1 MRLLVSP
8 RDRPGG
14 VLVVVLGL
22 LISHLIVVECKGVG
36 KFYSRPMRFR
46 LQWEDQETS
55 ATNSEKEEKHPE
67 EDYEQGDG
75 HEHKEKHYHDDSEE
89 DHESY
94 DSHHSHSKGHKGH
107 HDKSDHGHHYQKEDT
122 DGKGEHEAHGYELKY
137 HQGEKGAKSEHFEE
151 EGHHQK
157 GHNTK
162 GEHNIHK
169 KDEYD
174 KKHDFYDEFF
184 DDGDEEH
191 HRSHHHD
198 HKDHAG
204 AHHENGHDKDA
215 KSECVGKTSAA
226 GSLEIVTSRPY
237 DDSLQDYNS
246 DQNFINMNN
255 PLSMLVYESKKINPK
270 STWATNVPSNAQ
282 ITDRIAT
289 ISPVEVVTPFR
300 SRRGKNFKESKNV
313 QLIFPVTQKTTT
325 ATTTTTTTTQRYEKD
340 QEVTLPSE
348 PLLFGFKGDGSDG
361 KNISEMIDSQTGAAK
376 ATSTKWSDEKLPSI
390 VQKYDRVPRPFSL
403 TANSLN
409 DKKRVPKKDFDKQTT
424 TTYSYSA
431 SAPLLVPLKSLNDL
445 ENDTGQFKKSQGR
458 LMKQSSSLIAQAI
471 NNLDN
476 SQGSYYPGSTREIPK
491 TTTSLPTTTQSVKI
505 SSTTI
510 TSEKTD
516 DDLVSTTEAISE
528 FEEVTESNEEP
539 YSKYDDDEDYNA
551 SNGSSSNE
559 SYNNEISNHKK
570 SAEENEDPLD
580 NESTEIVNV
589 TFESIERPE
598 NETQK
603 LKTENSTDTDYDQL
617 LGQNIQVV
625 EKVEQ
630 SVNGSVKSNDSIAQ
644 ADHKLE
650 VKDQKESHEAREGA
664 FDEHHDENGVEED
677 EKSHKDYDEHER
689 HRDTEKGHLDKA
701 SHDRETS
708 STKRRNSSRRRTTTA
723 RTTRRAPITPSI
735 VAPKAAASTRVARAA
750 ASIARDTA
758 KRRIGRRV
766 IVASGQ
772 RATATTA
779 PSRGIIAS
787 TRSTARRPERSRPR
801 NGTLKKRN
809 DLPWCSGNDRLQLR

>member
-1 MRLLVSP
+1 MKPLQVQPRIAILLFAF
-8 RDRPGG
+8 
-14 VLVVVLGL
+14 L
-22 LISHLIVVECKGVG
+22 
-36 KFYSRPMRFR
+36 
-46 LQWEDQETS
+46 
-55 ATNSEKEEKHPE
+55 
-67 EDYEQGDG
+67 
-75 HEHKEKHYHDDSEE
+75 
-89 DHESY
+89 
-94 DSHHSHSKGHKGH
+94 
-107 HDKSDHGHHYQKEDT
+107 
-122 DGKGEHEAHGYELKY
+122 
-137 HQGEKGAKSEHFEE
+137 
-151 EGHHQK
+151 
-157 GHNTK
+157 
-162 GEHNIHK
+162 
-169 KDEYD
+169 
-174 KKHDFYDEFF
+174 
-184 DDGDEEH
+184 
-191 HRSHHHD
+191 
-198 HKDHAG
+198 
-204 AHHENGHDKDA
+204 
-215 KSECVGKTSAA
+215 CVGKTSAA

-701 SHDRETS
+701 SHDREYKEKEAGRKKHDDES
-708 STKRRNSSRRRTTTA
+708 GYEAKREKGEKGEKKASFSEKGEHNKGHNTKGEHVVHKKDEFNKKTEFFEETHDDGSYDKEGAHHSEY
-723 RTTRRAPITPSI
+723 RRAKGGRFDKGR
-735 VAPKAAASTRVARAA
+735 AGGGEHRERHGKKAHREEGHRRERAKGHGHDSAESRHNRQHEKHGKKAREE
-750 ASIARDTA
+750 SA
-758 KRRIGRRV
+758 KKWH
-766 IVASGQ
+766 A
-772 RATATTA
+772 
-779 PSRGIIAS
+779 
-787 TRSTARRPERSRPR
+787 
-801 NGTLKKRN
+801 KKAE
-809 DLPWCSGNDRLQLR
+809 